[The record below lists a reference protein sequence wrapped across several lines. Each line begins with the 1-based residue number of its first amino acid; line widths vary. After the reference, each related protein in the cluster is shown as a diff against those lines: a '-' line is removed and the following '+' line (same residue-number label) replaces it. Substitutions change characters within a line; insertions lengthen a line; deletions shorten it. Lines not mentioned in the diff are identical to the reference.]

1 MGKKATFYS
10 TKTSFNMFHIFNIWQ
25 NIKAYLPG
33 ACGDRTELDH
43 FAKHGHNKTDTE
55 LSSFR
60 HTDEGGEDGE
70 HKIAGTE
77 DYDSD
82 WQPNGPVGGEGG
94 FEGEF
99 GGKGSEINE
108 WQAGWNVTN
117 AIQVSRLVIC
127 LLSDIKLQ

>member
-1 MGKKATFYS
+1 MAWY
-10 TKTSFNMFHIFNIWQ
+10 IFNIWQ
-25 NIKAYLPG
+25 NIKSYLPG

-43 FAKHGHNKTDTE
+43 FAKHGHNKADTE
-55 LSSFR
+55 MSSFR
-60 HTDEGGEDGE
+60 YDEDGEQTGQTE

-82 WQPNGPVGGEGG
+82 YQPNGPVSGGGGGG

-99 GGKGSEINE
+99 GGKGSEIDE

-117 AIQVSRLVIC
+117 AIQVTYLLV
-127 LLSDIKLQ
+127 LT

>member
-1 MGKKATFYS
+1 MAYYLFS
-10 TKTSFNMFHIFNIWQ
+10 IWQ

-60 HTDEGGEDGE
+60 HTEDGDPNE

-77 DYDSD
+77 DYDSE
-82 WQPNGPVGGEGG
+82 WQANGPVGGEG

-117 AIQVSRLVIC
+117 AIQVTSTI
-127 LLSDIKLQ
+127 LSFFLSLNFI